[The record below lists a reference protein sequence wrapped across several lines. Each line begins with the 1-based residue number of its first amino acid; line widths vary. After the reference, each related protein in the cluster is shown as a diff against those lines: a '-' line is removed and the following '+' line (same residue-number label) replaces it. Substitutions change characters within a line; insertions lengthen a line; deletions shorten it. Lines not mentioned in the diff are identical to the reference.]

1 MRWSRADRHLVAL
14 AAVCSLAG
22 CSSTQAGQRV
32 DVPSREDAWVAA
44 ACTAAHPDFST
55 WTRHRVGGVTIAV
68 PPGYIVEQGPMTNIY
83 VRNDARRAHLSLTFL
98 LQHEARQNYD
108 LAFYRQVQKRNP
120 CRSSLSGYQA
130 DAIGTYNLGQF
141 SLIAVWEASWGGEDA
156 GKWLMATISSTRVE
170 EAIDLRAVLHTIRP
184 VGTH

>member
-1 MRWSRADRHLVAL
+1 
-14 AAVCSLAG
+14 
-22 CSSTQAGQRV
+22 
-32 DVPSREDAWVAA
+32 
-44 ACTAAHPDFST
+44 
-55 WTRHRVGGVTIAV
+55 
-68 PPGYIVEQGPMTNIY
+68 MTNIY
-83 VRNDARRAHLSLTFL
+83 VRSDARRAHLSLTFL

-120 CRSSLSGYQA
+120 CRTSLSGYQA

-184 VGTH
+184 AGTN